1 MLPLG
6 GALTTAGNGH
16 MNLFRVG
23 LMPVWGRLANISFS
37 SSNFVLH
44 GKTSKFTMPPGPR
57 LSTKAHSFECN
68 LRPTH

>member
-16 MNLFRVG
+16 INLFRVG
-23 LMPVWGRLANISFS
+23 LMPVKFGGDWPTFLSVLAILCFMVKHQNS
-37 SSNFVLH
+37 
-44 GKTSKFTMPPGPR
+44 PCR

>member
-16 MNLFRVG
+16 MNLFRVE
-23 LMPVWGRLANISFS
+23 LIPVKIARTFS

>member
-23 LMPVWGRLANISFS
+23 LMPVKFGGDWPTFLSVLAILCFMVKHQNSPCRQGHAFRRRVT
-37 SSNFVLH
+37 VLNV
-44 GKTSKFTMPPGPR
+44 T
-57 LSTKAHSFECN
+57 
-68 LRPTH
+68 